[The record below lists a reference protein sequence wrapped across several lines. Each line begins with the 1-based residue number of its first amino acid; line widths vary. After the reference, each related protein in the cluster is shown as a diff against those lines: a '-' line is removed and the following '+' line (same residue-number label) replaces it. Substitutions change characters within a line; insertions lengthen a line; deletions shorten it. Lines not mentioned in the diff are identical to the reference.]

1 MEQKVITTTYPNNAK
16 YDEINHLIYQVL
28 EPQLLAAVKHR
39 EDVEAE
45 INEYQEL
52 SDQLTIIRNRYD
64 DDFRIRK
71 DSSIKTVAPLE
82 AMVDLGHQIAYCKAE
97 IQDPQRV
104 YVNVGMGFHVEFS
117 LDEAIDFIALR
128 IDFLLSYILPKTAER
143 AKNIAADIE
152 AALYALAEEQ
162 EEKP

>member
-1 MEQKVITTTYPNNAK
+1 MEQKVITTYRNNAK

-28 EPQLLAAVKHR
+28 EPQLQAAVKHR
-39 EDVEAE
+39 EDVEEE

-71 DSSIKTVAPLE
+71 DSNVETVAPLE

-97 IQDPQRV
+97 IEDPQRV

-128 IDFLLSYILPKTAER
+128 IDFLLSHILPKTAER

-152 AALYALAEEQ
+152 AALYALV
-162 EEKP
+162 EEKTERP